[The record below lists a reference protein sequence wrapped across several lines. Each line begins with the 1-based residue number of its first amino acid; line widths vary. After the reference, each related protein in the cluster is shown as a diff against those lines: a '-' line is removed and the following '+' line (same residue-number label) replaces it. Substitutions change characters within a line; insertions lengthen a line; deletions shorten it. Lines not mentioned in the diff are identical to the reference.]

1 MLGMIPRGNLG
12 VNYGRSLIQNNGHVS
27 WFSQMKMLPREP
39 VDDVENEHLR
49 ARQITT
55 HDIEP
60 IISPLI
66 GAVMS

>member
-1 MLGMIPRGNLG
+1 MVGMIPRGNLG
-12 VNYGRSLIQNNGHVS
+12 VNYGRSLIQNNAHVS
-27 WFSQMKMLPREP
+27 WFSQMEMLPMEP
-39 VDDVENEHLR
+39 VDDVDNEHIR

-60 IISPLI
+60 KISPLI